1 MYDHLVKFCVRTSY
15 DAEEN
20 MEKYARYMSEADQR
34 IAAQN
39 MIERMKRRAP
49 ECKRGRDY
57 DHFADWMKRFSD
69 SSEFCKKLAREVAE
83 EIVKENPGKSFKRY
97 LEDVGVM

>member
-1 MYDHLVKFCVRTSY
+1 M
-15 DAEEN
+15 A
-20 MEKYARYMSEADQR
+20 KYARYMSEADQR

-57 DHFADWMKRFSD
+57 NHFADWMKRFAD
-69 SSEFCKKLAREVAE
+69 SSDYCQKLAREVVE
-83 EIVKENPGKSFKRY
+83 EIVRENPNKPFKRY